1 MGQDVLGS
9 TINTLLFATVGS
21 QLALFIWLFD
31 LNSPLEQILN
41 NKLLVQEIIAIILS
55 AISIVTSVPLTIWV
69 FLKSKKEA

>member
-1 MGQDVLGS
+1 MGQDVLDS

-31 LNSPLEQILN
+31 LNYLLEQILN

-55 AISIVTSVPLTIWV
+55 TISIVTSVPLTIWV

>member
-31 LNSPLEQILN
+31 LNYPLEQILN

-55 AISIVTSVPLTIWV
+55 TISIVTTVPLTIWG